1 MRTPLKSISLVVSTL
16 ILISLIS
23 VFRAGVASA
32 QVTIDGEISVSEWG
46 SPIWTITGSRANY
59 NVYAATDNEALYL
72 AFEYLGNDPE
82 ITSPTV
88 FINVFIDGNNN
99 DNIDGLDK
107 AFIFQNRNGLGGV
120 MNWLRMYPAKS
131 DGSGWDIPP
140 YFDDPN
146 QFGYLWE
153 TSISPET
160 VPVRIGI
167 SGDRKVVEWR
177 IPRNL
182 VGVTGNSFGLT
193 WQAFDSYNWNHYNV
207 TGPTPPAPSLVSPL
221 NGENISDNTP
231 TFEWTLSDPS
241 GVTYQIQIDDNVD
254 FSSPV
259 YFAVDFAENA
269 HTLPDENALALGT
282 YFWHV
287 RAKDGTGNVGDWS
300 EEWNFTVVP
309 IGAIGVLL
317 MPLLMLLPFAL
328 ILKRQNRRL

>member
-1 MRTPLKSISLVVSTL
+1 MRKLKSVSLVVSAL

-23 VFRAGVASA
+23 VFQAGLASA

-59 NVYAATDNEALYL
+59 NVYVVTDNEALYL

-107 AFIFQNRNGLGGV
+107 AFIFQNRDGLGGV

-193 WQAFDSYNWNHYNV
+193 WQAFDSYNRNHYNV
-207 TGPTPPAPSLVSPL
+207 TGPTTPSLISPADGL
-221 NGENISDNTP
+221 VTNSPSVTLDWADSSDTYTFVKLYEVDINGALENTTDNTSQKTETGLAQGSYMWRVRAWDNAGNISD
-231 TFEWTLSDPS
+231 
-241 GVTYQIQIDDNVD
+241 
-254 FSSPV
+254 
-259 YFAVDFAENA
+259 
-269 HTLPDENALALGT
+269 
-282 YFWHV
+282 
-287 RAKDGTGNVGDWS
+287 WS
-300 EEWNFTVVP
+300 ETWDFTVVP
-309 IGAIGVLL
+309 IGAIGALL
-317 MPLLMLLPFAL
+317 LPLLMLLPFAL
-328 ILKRQNRRL
+328 VLRRQNRRYRY